1 MLTKSQQ
8 FMVDDGLPAS
18 LLLTGEQR
26 AAFWLA
32 NPHLGVI
39 PTLSFKDDKRQV
51 EVEREQFER
60 EAAAIRI
67 TKLKAGLARKAVKLS
82 SNDLRGMRWD
92 ARRNRLV
99 PIDPTESRKMTDTEK
114 TTADEATPELV
125 SSTVAVTEEDTTMAK
140 TAKNTAKK
148 TPAKPAKKAAK
159 KAAAKPAKKAAK
171 KAAKKSSDKPSVP
184 RGEGVIATIIKTIG
198 RANGASAD
206 EILEVL
212 VKAFPDRQPE
222 SMRKTIMIQAN
233 KNAKSK
239 ERSEKRGVV
248 YYGHK

>member
-159 KAAAKPAKKAAK
+159 KAA
-171 KAAKKSSDKPSVP
+171 KKSSDKPSVP